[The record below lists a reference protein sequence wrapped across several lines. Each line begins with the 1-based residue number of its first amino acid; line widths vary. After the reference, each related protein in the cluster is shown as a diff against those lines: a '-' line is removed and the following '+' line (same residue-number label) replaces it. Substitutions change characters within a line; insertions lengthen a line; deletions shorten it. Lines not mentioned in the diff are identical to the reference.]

1 MELHAMSVPNWTG
14 VVLFYSGQ
22 MYTQEVTWPPGQ
34 QFSSCFVRLPQKRSH
49 GNIESVLTAAG

>member
-22 MYTQEVTWPPGQ
+22 MYTQEVT
-34 QFSSCFVRLPQKRSH
+34 
-49 GNIESVLTAAG
+49 